1 MTRPAGSTVWRTEM
15 PKTKNSDLCV
25 GCGSENLYSTHVD
38 ADGLAVTEGDGD
50 RYATFCNECGTEQ
63 P

>member
-1 MTRPAGSTVWRTEM
+1 MTKQNTDE
-15 PKTKNSDLCV
+15 CV
-25 GCGSENLYSTHVD
+25 GCGSSNLYSTHVD
-38 ADGLAVTEGDGD
+38 EEGNAVVEGDGD